1 MAISLLFGFL
11 IFYFAAI
18 STATA
23 GKFFFHSFFLP
34 YLIFHSVPKTL
45 CLYNHVQVES
55 VPLGTVIMKLEK
67 NVQL

>member
-23 GKFFFHSFFLP
+23 GKFFFHSFSLS

-67 NVQL
+67 NIQL

>member
-11 IFYFAAI
+11 ISYFAAI

-34 YLIFHSVPKTL
+34 YLIFHSVPKTFVVL
-45 CLYNHVQVES
+45 VQVES

-67 NVQL
+67 NIQL